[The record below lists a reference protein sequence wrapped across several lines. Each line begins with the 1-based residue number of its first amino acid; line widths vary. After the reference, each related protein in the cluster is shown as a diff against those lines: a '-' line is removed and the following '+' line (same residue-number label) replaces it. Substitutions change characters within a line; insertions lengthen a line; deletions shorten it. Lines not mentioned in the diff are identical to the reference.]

1 MAIFRYTAIIGA
13 EAELIEGTVKAA
25 SAKEASKKLEKLSFR
40 DIRLKQL
47 SGLNAVLK
55 SLAPTVK

>member
-1 MAIFRYTAIIGA
+1 MAIYQYTAIIG
-13 EAELIEGTVKAA
+13 EDAELLEGTVKAA

-47 SGLNAVLK
+47 LGLTAVLK